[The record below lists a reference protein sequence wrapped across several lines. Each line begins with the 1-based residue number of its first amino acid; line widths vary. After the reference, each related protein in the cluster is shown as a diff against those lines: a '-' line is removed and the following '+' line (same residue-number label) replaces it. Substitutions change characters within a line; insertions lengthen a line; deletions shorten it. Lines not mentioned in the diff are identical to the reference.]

1 MELAQMTVP
10 ELRKLGQE
18 LKVKDYNKLQRTEL
32 VREIRKLT
40 TKELTKQD
48 CLNALKSA
56 HNVFSEIVAQRQ
68 AAKSG
73 HTSYM
78 GIREQIRVLINK
90 VEKINL

>member
-1 MELAQMTVP
+1 MEINEMNVS

-18 LKVKDYNKLQRTEL
+18 LKIKDYHILKRTEL
-32 VREIRKLT
+32 VREIRKAT
-40 TKELTKQD
+40 TKELTKSD

-56 HNVFSEIVAQRQ
+56 HATFDEIVRQRQ
-68 AAKSG
+68 AARTG
-73 HTSYM
+73 YTSYM

>member
-32 VREIRKLT
+32 VREIRKAT
-40 TKELTKQD
+40 TKELTKED

-56 HNVFSEIVAQRQ
+56 HATFSEIVAQRQ
-68 AAKSG
+68 AARTG
-73 HTSYM
+73 YTSYM
-78 GIREQIRVLINK
+78 GIREQIRLLINK

>member
-18 LKVKDYNKLQRTEL
+18 LKVKDYNNLKRTEL
-32 VREIRKLT
+32 VREIRKAT
-40 TKELTKQD
+40 TKELTKED
-48 CLNALKSA
+48 CLNSLKAA
-56 HNVFSEIVAQRQ
+56 HNTFSEIVAQRQ
-68 AAKSG
+68 AARTG
-73 HTSYM
+73 YTSYM

>member
-32 VREIRKLT
+32 VREIRKVT
-40 TKELTKQD
+40 TKELTKED

-56 HNVFSEIVAQRQ
+56 HATFSEIVVQRQ
-68 AAKSG
+68 AARTG
-73 HTSYM
+73 YTSYM